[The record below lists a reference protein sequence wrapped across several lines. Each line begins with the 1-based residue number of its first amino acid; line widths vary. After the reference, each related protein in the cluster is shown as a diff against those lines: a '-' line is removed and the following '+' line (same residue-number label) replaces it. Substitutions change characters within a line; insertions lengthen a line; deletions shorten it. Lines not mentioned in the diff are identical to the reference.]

1 MKIRKDM
8 FTKREFTIV
17 FDLERKL
24 FLYFGVALL
33 ATFFG
38 PFGTYDLMTFWERMV
53 FWFLDILGGM
63 AIIVLVLHIFF
74 HSRLTAFI
82 PPFPRFLLSVALGAL
97 PTAAYITVLFSLVGP
112 RIEITTPY
120 PMLVGQVVVFS
131 TILLLAEFH
140 LWPAVFGRTGTQVVE
155 AESLAAPEEPRPA
168 DEPQVVPLLTRLPAN
183 NRTGAIISISMQ
195 DHYAE
200 ITTTT
205 GTSLLLSRITDAI
218 DLLDGYP
225 GCRIHRSHWVAEG
238 FVDNIEKA
246 GRRMIVRLKDGRE
259 LPVGATYVE
268 TVKRQ
273 FQSVPVSPS

>member
-1 MKIRKDM
+1 M

-63 AIIVLVLHIFF
+63 AIIVCVLHVFF

-82 PPFPRFLLSVALGAL
+82 PPFPRFLLSVAFGAL

-120 PMLVGQVVVFS
+120 PMLVAQVVVFS
-131 TILLLAEFH
+131 TILLLAEFF
-140 LWPAVFGRTGTQVVE
+140 LWPAVFGRTEAPVVDARSDVSE
-155 AESLAAPEEPRPA
+155 VEPEPT
-168 DEPQVVPLLTRLPAN
+168 DDPQVVPLLNRLPDN
-183 NRTGAIISISMQ
+183 CRVGAVISISMQ

-200 ITTTT
+200 VTTTT
-205 GTSLLLSRITDAI
+205 GASLLLIRLTDAI
-218 DLLDGYP
+218 DLLEGYP
-225 GCRIHRSHWVAEG
+225 GCRIHRSHWVARD
-238 FVDNIEKA
+238 FVSNVEKT
-246 GRRMIVRLKDGRE
+246 GRRMIVRMKDGRE

-268 TVKRQ
+268 TVRQ
-273 FQSVPVSPS
+273 QFKLGQAATS